1 MGMKILKS
9 ISKPILSIVLA
20 LLIGAVVIFL
30 VGEDPGE
37 VYLVMLEGS
46 LGTQRAIALTLV
58 KATTLIFVGMSYGF
72 AYKCGL
78 INIGIEGQLY
88 MGALFAV
95 CPAVFLKLP
104 PLLHIPLSLF
114 CGFLGG
120 GLWGGLAGFLKNRFG
135 SNEMITTVMLN
146 YAAIYFTSYM
156 VNGPIQEAKGA
167 YPQTD
172 SIQPSA
178 QLMNLIP
185 KTQLNIGLLV
195 ALLAL
200 AVYFLFWR
208 YTSKGYEMSMVGSSS
223 EVARYGGISVKKT
236 VFLSMFVAGGLGG
249 LAGCMEVMGVQ
260 HKLIAGLSAG
270 YGFDGIAV
278 SLLGNNGAAGI
289 LFSSIL
295 FGALRSGGNA
305 IQMFTKIPVA
315 VIYILQ
321 ALVIL
326 FVVAD
331 VFRKRQ
337 GRR

>member
-1 MGMKILKS
+1 MKILRS
-9 ISKPILSIVLA
+9 VSKPILSILLA
-20 LLIGAVVIFL
+20 LLLGAAVIFL
-30 VGEDPGE
+30 VGENPRN
-37 VYLVMLEGS
+37 VYLVMLQGS

-95 CPAVFLKLP
+95 CPGVFLKLP
-104 PLLHIPLSLF
+104 PLLHIPLCLF

-120 GLWGGLAGFLKNRFG
+120 ALWGGLAGFLKNRFG

-146 YAAIYFTSYM
+146 YVAVYFTAYM
-156 VNGPIQEAKGA
+156 VNGPIQEVKKG

-172 SIQPSA
+172 NIQPSA
-178 QLMNLIP
+178 QLMTLIP
-185 KTQLNIGLLV
+185 KTQLSIGLLA
-195 ALLAL
+195 ALFAL
-200 AVYFLFWR
+200 IIYFLFWK

-223 EVARYGGISVKKT
+223 EVARYGGISVKRT

-289 LFSSIL
+289 LFSSVL

-331 VFRKRQ
+331 IFRKRE
-337 GRR
+337 RRR